1 MEKFFKKIAEIYT
14 VDDFRGHLAVLL
26 GDEGSFSSEEE
37 RKEALDSGCEFLKE
51 IYILAQ
57 ED

>member
-14 VDDFRGHLAVLL
+14 VEEFRGHLAVLL

-37 RKEALDSGCEFLKE
+37 RQEALDAGCEFLKE
-51 IYILAQ
+51 LYILAQ